1 MIIKLVLPSNY
12 CVHDREK
19 VREFLKSGG
28 IDVSKKVMLYRRENG
43 EYVFCQD
50 TELDTDCDNCY

>member
-1 MIIKLVLPSNY
+1 MIIKLELPSNY

-19 VREFLKSGG
+19 VREFLKLGG
-28 IDVSKKVMLYRRENG
+28 IDVCKKVMLFRRESG

-50 TELDTDCDNCY
+50 TESDIDSDCNY